1 MEEESILL
9 YVCKSSENRIGACDV
24 IRHAKSKGGEKRTS
38 VLMRPFPFI
47 YTREMG
53 EEGEK
58 ATESRER
65 ERERRRSS
73 LHLASTTT
81 RRREE
86 KERRERER
94 EGVVVDQ
101 LRCPRGG
108 RRRRRGYTHYSL

>member
-65 ERERRRSS
+65 EREEEE
-73 LHLASTTT
+73 LASP
-81 RRREE
+81 RIDDDEE
-86 KERRERER
+86 KRREREER
-94 EGVVVDQ
+94 E
-101 LRCPRGG
+101 RERG
-108 RRRRRGYTHYSL
+108 RRRRPASMPEGRA